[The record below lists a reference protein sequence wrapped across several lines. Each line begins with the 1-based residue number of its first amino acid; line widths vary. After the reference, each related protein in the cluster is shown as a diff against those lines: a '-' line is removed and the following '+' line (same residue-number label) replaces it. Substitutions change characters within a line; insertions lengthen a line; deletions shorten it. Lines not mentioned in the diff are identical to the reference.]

1 MRRSLSI
8 PSLIAVDIINIFSL
22 LLLRKRQA
30 VVWCGVVW
38 CGVAAADRSR
48 VGSGIEVE
56 TVVLCFVLNSLSRAV
71 IIRLHIGYRRL
82 RVDGR
87 ARRRRKEKEHPGLIR
102 HCNLDLEKRWCYRVQ
117 KKREET
123 RRENGTVV
131 CTTATN
137 SRHCYTIHNG
147 TGLLCP
153 CSA

>member
-1 MRRSLSI
+1 M
-8 PSLIAVDIINIFSL
+8 
-22 LLLRKRQA
+22 
-30 VVWCGVVW
+30 VWCGVVW

-56 TVVLCFVLNSLSRAV
+56 TVVLCFVLNSLSRVV

-117 KKREET
+117 KKREEK
-123 RRENGTVV
+123 RKGGTLDIV
-131 CTTATN
+131 TQ
-137 SRHCYTIHNG
+137 YTMAQG
-147 TGLLCP
+147 CCARVAL
-153 CSA
+153 S